1 MNDDLKNYD
10 EISQK
15 AEDLDHARR
24 FGGIAR
30 LYGDF
35 ALQAFDAA
43 SVAVIG
49 IGGVGS
55 WLVEALARSGVGA
68 LTLIDL
74 DHVAE
79 SNTNRQIH
87 ALDGNYG
94 RAKVDVMAARVSAIN
109 PSCRLTLIDDFV
121 EHDTPGRY
129 LTGSFNYI
137 VDAIDDTRVKTALIA
152 WCKVRRQKVL
162 TVGGAGG
169 QIDPTR
175 IRVDDLA
182 RTVQDPLLAKVR
194 SRLRR
199 EYAFPSGP
207 KSRFGVAAVY
217 SDEPLRYPPAKVE
230 VCEIEAAPAGALGL
244 NARLNC
250 AGFGSSV
257 CVTAAFGLTAAAHV
271 LRELAEE
278 KSAS

>member
-1 MNDDLKNYD
+1 MN
-10 EISQK
+10 
-15 AEDLDHARR
+15 EDTENREEVQETPEEFDHARR

-30 LYGDF
+30 LYGDS
-35 ALQAFDAA
+35 ALRAFGAA
-43 SVAVIG
+43 HVAVIG

-55 WLVEALARSGVGA
+55 WVAEALARSGVGA

-74 DHVAE
+74 DHIAE

-94 RAKVDVMAARVSAIN
+94 RSKVEAMAERVSAIN
-109 PSCRLTLIDDFV
+109 PSCRLTLVDDFV
-121 EHDTPGRY
+121 EHDAPGRY
-129 LTGSFNYI
+129 LESAFDYI
-137 VDAIDDTRVKTALIA
+137 VDAIDNTRVKTALIA
-152 WCKVRRQKVL
+152 WCKARRQDVL

-169 QIDPTR
+169 QTDPTR
-175 IRVDDLA
+175 IRIDDLA

-199 EYAFPSGP
+199 EHDFPSGP

-217 SDEPLRYPPAKVE
+217 SDEPLRYPPAE
-230 VCEIEAAPAGALGL
+230 AEACEIDVAQAGATG
-244 NARLNC
+244 LNC

-257 CVTAAFGLTAAAHV
+257 CVTAGFGLAAAAHV
-271 LRELAEE
+271 LRELAG
-278 KSAS
+278 KRK